1 MLEKVHDSGLTLST
15 GIVAGYI
22 GIGAITPEVVR
33 PPPRNYASLSFDLAS
48 RGDTHGSHHVSVGLL
63 LYSPAAV

>member
-15 GIVAGYI
+15 GIVA
-22 GIGAITPEVVR
+22 ITPEVVR
-33 PPPRNYASLSFDLAS
+33 PPPRSYASVSFDLAS
-48 RGDTHGSHHVSVGLL
+48 RGDTHGSHRVSVGLL